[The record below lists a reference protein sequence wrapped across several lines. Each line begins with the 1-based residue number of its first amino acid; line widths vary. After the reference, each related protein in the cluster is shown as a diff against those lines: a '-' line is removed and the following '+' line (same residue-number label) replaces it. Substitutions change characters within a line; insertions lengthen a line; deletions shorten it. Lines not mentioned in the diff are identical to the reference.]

1 MGSIESIARQLIAS
15 LSFAAILGAAAVAQQ
30 TGNDPTDA
38 ERGVLIEG
46 GARRFTKAGVALDGD
61 LVQVPPNGHSA
72 PGGAPSADSK
82 STPSATSDGFCIV
95 CDGPA
100 GPDAIHESWK
110 GRTVAVCR
118 SCGEAAWLADRD
130 ALFAKRQARGV
141 LFDEQTDEHALVG
154 GWMWF
159 GLWALAGVVCAAAT
173 TYVALSKGIEP
184 LPWLLAALAFNVV
197 PLVLI
202 VVKPAADLSSLPQ
215 GVPAGLAKI
224 ATTLA
229 PLPCPECGAANH
241 PTATICSACG
251 SPLQSRGE
259 SEVARVRQAPSQ
271 RRSST

>member
-1 MGSIESIARQLIAS
+1 MRTIESIARRLAAS
-15 LSFAAILGAAAVAQQ
+15 LCVVAIFGAAAVAQQ

-61 LVQVPPNGHSA
+61 LVQVPPDGKAA
-72 PGGAPSADSK
+72 PSGAPPADSD
-82 STPSATSDGFCIV
+82 STSNDVCIV
-95 CDGPA
+95 CDGEA
-100 GPDAIHESWK
+100 GPDAIHERWK

-118 SCGEAAWLADRD
+118 RCGEAAWLADRD

-197 PLVLI
+197 PLALI

-229 PLPCPECGAANH
+229 PLPCPKCGAANH
-241 PTATICSACG
+241 PTATLCSACG
-251 SPLQSRGE
+251 SPLESRGE
-259 SEVARVRQAPSQ
+259 SEVARVRQAPSR